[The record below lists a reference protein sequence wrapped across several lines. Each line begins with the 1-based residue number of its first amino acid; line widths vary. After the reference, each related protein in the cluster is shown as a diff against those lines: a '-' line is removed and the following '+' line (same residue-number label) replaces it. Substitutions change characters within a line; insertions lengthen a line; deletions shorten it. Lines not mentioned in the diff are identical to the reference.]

1 MQLRKI
7 VGLARLKKSIIQCW
21 TIKYSKE
28 LFDIIMSGE
37 VIRKL
42 GYQHKQVTGFFFK
55 NRINVNKL

>member
-42 GYQHKQVTGFFFK
+42 GYQHKQVTGFILK
-55 NRINVNKL
+55 IE